1 MAPFII
7 TLIAAI
13 VLPALIWVAV
23 LDLLEQWRRL

>member
-1 MAPFII
+1 MTALII

-23 LDLLEQWRRL
+23 LDLVERL